1 MKKDFPNWRRAG
13 MATGIGAVFL
23 LLAPASQADF
33 VNGNFATGDFTGWTE
48 SALNVPGSGMT
59 GTFPPVTEAD
69 LQLTGGTAPM
79 SAVLP
84 TGSASSTGG
93 MLAWSGHAARVHDE
107 VAGSSNRASAIEQ
120 TITVAAGDV
129 DADGKVHVRFT
140 AASVLED
147 PSHSPRQQPYF
158 FIEISKAGQSLYH
171 SYNFAGEPGV
181 PWQTQGIHKFTDWQ
195 AFDVA
200 LDANDVGVG
209 DTLKLKVIGA
219 GCSQSGHAGSIYV
232 RDVRTS
238 RNVRGPSLWITAN
251 APAQVCTGQPV
262 TYSYTY
268 ENNGT
273 VPMFNVMVE
282 VEMPE
287 TDAPSVADF
296 ISISNPSFGGG
307 ACTAPVNPGDPA
319 LCNIGTL
326 QPGESGTFTMQV
338 TVPVGV
344 VATTLNNGN
353 YTISGNESSATGTL
367 ITQLGPLVRSALD
380 TTCAIPR
387 AAPALVPTLGQW
399 GLILLG
405 LTMLGAGL
413 VSGRHRF
420 D

>member
-1 MKKDFPNWRRAG
+1 MKKGFSNWRRAG
-13 MATGIGAVFL
+13 MAMGVGAAFL

-48 SALNVPGSGMT
+48 SALSVPSSGMT

-69 LQLTGGTAPM
+69 LQLTSGAAPM

-84 TGSASSTGG
+84 AGSASSTGG
-93 MLAWSGHAARVHDE
+93 VLAWPGHAARVHDE
-107 VAGSSNRASAIEQ
+107 MTGSGNRASAIEQ

-129 DADGKVHVRFT
+129 DTDGKVHVRFT

-147 PSHSPRQQPYF
+147 PSHPPREQPYF

-181 PWQTQGIHKFTDWQ
+181 PWQAQGGYKFTDWQ

-200 LDANDVGVG
+200 LNASDVSVG
-209 DTLKLKVIGA
+209 DVLKLKVISA
-219 GCSQSGHAGSIYV
+219 GCAQSGHAGSIYV

-238 RNVRGPSLWITAN
+238 RNVRGPSLWITAS
-251 APAQVCTGQPV
+251 APAQACIGRPV
-262 TYSYTY
+262 TYTYAY
-268 ENNGT
+268 ENNGSD
-273 VPMFNVMVE
+273 PMFNVRVE

-287 TDAPSVADF
+287 TDAPSTANF

-307 ACTAPVNPGDPA
+307 VCTAPANPGDPA
-319 LCNIGTL
+319 LCDIGTL
-326 QPGESGTFTMQV
+326 QPGESGTFSMQV
-338 TVPVGV
+338 MVPAGV

-353 YTISGNESSATGTL
+353 YTIFGNAGSPAGAL
-367 ITQLGPLVRSALD
+367 LTQLGPLVRTALSV
-380 TTCAIPR
+380 C
-387 AAPALVPTLGQW
+387 AAPPPPPTLVPVLDKW

-405 LTMLGAGL
+405 LLTLGAG
-413 VSGRHRF
+413 VMFGRNRLG
-420 D
+420 